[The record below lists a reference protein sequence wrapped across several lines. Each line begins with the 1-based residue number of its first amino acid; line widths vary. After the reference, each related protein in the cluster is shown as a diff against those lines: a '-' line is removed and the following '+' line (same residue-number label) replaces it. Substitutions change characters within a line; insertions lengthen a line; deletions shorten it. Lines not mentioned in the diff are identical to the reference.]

1 MSGLIWAQ
9 ELHTAIKKSSSVVEK
24 LAQERDEEAVETRT
38 KLVAIEEKL
47 RNVLKSLWASDDNV
61 FEMP

>member
-1 MSGLIWAQ
+1 MSVLIWAQ
-9 ELHTAIKKSSSVVEK
+9 ELHTAIKKSSSVAEK
-24 LAQERDEEAVETRT
+24 LAQERDEEAMETRT

-47 RNVLKSLWASDDNV
+47 RNILKSLWASDDNV